1 MIVRRKYESERN
13 HQQDS
18 FGLWTSLPETTH
30 DTEKEMFN
38 GWEMDAMPNS
48 TGTFQLPSGKSGK
61 LT

>member
-1 MIVRRKYESERN
+1 MIVSRKYESERN

-38 GWEMDAMPNS
+38 GW
-48 TGTFQLPSGKSGK
+48 
-61 LT
+61 